1 MWCAAWEQYSGSM
14 SFAKRYGSGCT
25 GDWDYI
31 EGHKDLYK
39 DVMME
44 NRPPLTSPDGSSN
57 GNRPERCP
65 RSLYSRDSTQEDQ
78 GENLMQ
84 IKVEVKEEAEEMV
97 MMGHDLCKEEE
108 IPPEISTDGSYNRNP
123 PERCH
128 GPLYSRDSTQE
139 HQEIPQ
145 EDQNENLIYIKVKEE
160 AEDMYGMGDEC
171 KEEEIPPEI
180 GTDGQ
185 HTEKPPVIS
194 PAGKIEDR
202 DITSNSEEEENPITP
217 NLYRTSHS
225 AELSSGP
232 ISWRS
237 FSDYSP
243 LFTHHQDRRGS
254 ETFSCSQHGE
264 CFTQNE
270 GLASHQRSLTG
281 EKPYSCSE
289 CGKCFGRKE
298 TLILHQRSHTG
309 VKPFT
314 CSECGR
320 CFTRKDILILHQR
333 THTGVKPFS
342 CPECGKSFSRKET
355 LTSHQRSHTGEKPY
369 SCSECKKCFSQ
380 RETLVLHQRIHTGM
394 KPYSC
399 LDCGKS
405 FTQRA
410 HLLSHERNHTGEK
423 PYSCSSCGKSFIQ
436 RVHLISHERTH
447 SGVKPFS
454 CSECGKCFAERSNLV
469 KHQRTHT
476 GEKPFSCSD
485 CGKCFSERS
494 YLITHEKVHTGEKPY
509 LCSECGKRFSKKTYL
524 MSHLSS
530 HKKRELLVA
539 SSSI

>member
-1 MWCAAWEQYSGSM
+1 M

-180 GTDGQ
+180 GTDGRYRRDSIQ
-185 HTEKPPVIS
+185 KHPIIS
-194 PAGKIEDR
+194 SDGTIED
-202 DITSNSEEEENPITP
+202 DDLESYSLDENHIAP
-217 NLYRTSHS
+217 NLHQVLLCAHLSPNPSTHEGNVNDHLPLGTHHILHRGKEVLPSFESREGFTER
-225 AELSSGP
+225 AELFSQKKTVDAVKKIYSCFDCGKCFSLSSSYTKHKKIHTGLKP
-232 ISWRS
+232 
-237 FSDYSP
+237 
-243 LFTHHQDRRGS
+243 
-254 ETFSCSQHGE
+254 FSCLECGK
-264 CFTQNE
+264 CFTLNSA
-270 GLASHQRSLTG
+270 LIRHQKIHTG
-281 EKPYSCSE
+281 EKPFFCSE
-289 CGKCFGRKE
+289 CGKCFTQR
-298 TLILHQRSHTG
+298 TSLISHQRIHTG
-309 VKPFT
+309 EKPFA
-314 CSECGR
+314 CLECGK
-320 CFTRKDILILHQR
+320 CFSQRLGLVTHQR

-342 CPECGKSFSRKET
+342 CTECGKYFTRKES
-355 LTSHQRSHTGEKPY
+355 LLFHERSHTGEKPY
-369 SCSECKKCFSQ
+369 SCSRCRKCFTGKGSLLLHE
-380 RETLVLHQRIHTGM
+380 RTHTGENPFSCEDCGRRFAKSKDFIEHQRI
-394 KPYSC
+394 
-399 LDCGKS
+399 
-405 FTQRA
+405 
-410 HLLSHERNHTGEK
+410 HTGEK
-423 PYSCSSCGKSFIQ
+423 PYSCSSCGKFFSRKSSLI
-436 RVHLISHERTH
+436 RHKTIHLGE
-447 SGVKPFS
+447 KPYS
-454 CSECGKCFAERSNLV
+454 CSECGK
-469 KHQRTHT
+469 Q
-476 GEKPFSCSD
+476 FSQ
-485 CGKCFSERS
+485 KF
-494 YLITHEKVHTGEKPY
+494 HWKA
-509 LCSECGKRFSKKTYL
+509 
-524 MSHLSS
+524 HLSS
-530 HKKRELLVA
+530 HNRQEDLA
-539 SSSI
+539 SSSGS